1 MASKQMSTPGA
12 PAASR
17 TKRSPLAPNG
27 KGPVNVGFDDV
38 SAKVVKGT
46 MRPRGPSGVG
56 GNDAALG
63 RKGVTTRTSTNASA
77 QFRITAKMPG
87 GTEPAASKN
96 LANSPILPAVM
107 GEKQSMIRGMQN
119 QGR

>member
-27 KGPVNVGFDDV
+27 KGPVNVGFDDA

-56 GNDAALG
+56 GSDAALG
-63 RKGVTTRTSTNASA
+63 RKGTVTRTSTNASA

-87 GTEPAASKN
+87 GTEPEAAKN
-96 LANSPILPAVM
+96 LANCPIMPAVM
-107 GEKQSMIRGMQN
+107 GQKQSMIRGMQG
-119 QGR
+119 QGL